1 MNNQKSKSNE
11 TIPFK
16 MGLKT
21 IRNLK
26 INLRGGTG
34 NNKIL
39 MREIKED
46 LNQWRV
52 LSCMLI
58 RKLNY

>member
-1 MNNQKSKSNE
+1 
-11 TIPFK
+11 

-21 IRNLK
+21 IRNLR
-26 INLRGGTG
+26 INLRGGAE
-34 NNKIL
+34 NNKIP

-58 RKLNY
+58 RKFNY